1 MNAQDNVGICQWQD
15 KGDNMK
21 IRNSLIVF
29 FVIMYILLPTTC
41 LGAEITSDKQTNLAP
56 DEDYNPPI
64 YDEDDGEEPTED
76 TDIDKYGGIP
86 WFATIQ
92 FKTAVITTIVITIG
106 AFTFIFINN
115 KKKKKKST
123 DPESDSF
130 YEE

>member
-1 MNAQDNVGICQWQD
+1 MGMKVKEIVAKLVELGKDIELDDLIDLLDNIGI
-15 KGDNMK
+15 
-21 IRNSLIVF
+21 
-29 FVIMYILLPTTC
+29 
-41 LGAEITSDKQTNLAP
+41 
-56 DEDYNPPI
+56 EDA
-64 YDEDDGEEPTED
+64 TED

-106 AFTFIFINN
+106 AFTFLFINN